1 MGKLRKKD
9 FDYFEKFTKMT
20 EIAVDISKLFIE
32 FVENWEGGG
41 KTLKPY
47 LERAHDLEH
56 AADDINHEIYM
67 RAAREFVTPIERE
80 DLLMV
85 SRNLDT
91 VIDCIEN
98 VMFKFY
104 MYDTQ
109 HVADGTLDFAKLIK
123 KSCVALN
130 KSMEDFREFK
140 RSKKL
145 RERIIAVNDC
155 EEEADVLYVKVVRHL
170 HTTEKENPVRVMVWS
185 RLFAAMEQC
194 CDACEHVA
202 DVLDTV
208 MLRNS

>member
-1 MGKLRKKD
+1 MERKRKKD
-9 FDYFEKFTKMT
+9 FDYFGNFTRMT
-20 EIAVDISKLFIE
+20 EIAVDIAKLFIE
-32 FVENWEGGG
+32 MIENWDGGG

-56 AADDINHEIYM
+56 SADDINHSIYM
-67 RAAREFVTPIERE
+67 QAAREFVTPIERE

-104 MYDTQ
+104 MYDAH

-155 EEEADVLYVKVVRHL
+155 EEEADVLYIKVVRHL
-170 HTTEKENPVRVMVWS
+170 HTTVKDDPVQVVVWS
-185 RLFAAMEQC
+185 RLFASMEAC

-202 DVLDTV
+202 DVMDTV